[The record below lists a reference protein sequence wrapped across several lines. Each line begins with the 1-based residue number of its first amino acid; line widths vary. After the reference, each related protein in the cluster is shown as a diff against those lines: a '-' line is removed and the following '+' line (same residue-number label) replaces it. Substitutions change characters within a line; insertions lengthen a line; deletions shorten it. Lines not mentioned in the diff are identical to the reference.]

1 MKSSVKS
8 LVKELYDIYSK
19 NRVHRYAAA
28 FSYYVTLSFF
38 PLIILVSIMIAP
50 LHMDILSM
58 TEVVGNFIP
67 DSITEIISSHLEYIS
82 LGDSNVMLWSA
93 IIVLCTTASGAFRV
107 LMNVMEDIQGRSRY
121 SGILGFLLSFVL
133 ALAVI
138 VFIYLACLLV
148 VTGGWVMNLIEKH
161 FGISLFTE
169 IWMWLRY
176 LLLFPIMFI
185 FVQSIYVVTLPKG
198 AHKFSRKSGAV
209 IATVLMVLV
218 SMVFSWMMSM
228 TNRYTLVYGSLASVA
243 ILMIWLY
250 ICGIVLIMGN
260 AVNVVI
266 ERRRSEKLNQDQAE

>member
-1 MKSSVKS
+1 MKSPVRSS
-8 LVKELYDIYSK
+8 IRELWEIYSQ

-38 PLIILVSIMIAP
+38 PFIILVSIMVAP
-50 LHMDILSM
+50 LHVDLQGVA
-58 TEVVGNFIP
+58 EVIGNVIP
-67 DSITEIISSHLEYIS
+67 DSITEIVNTHLRYIS
-82 LGDSNVMLWSA
+82 ISGSKLMLWSA

-133 ALAVI
+133 ALAVLI
-138 VFIYLACLLV
+138 FIYLACLMV
-148 VTGGWVMNLIEKH
+148 VTGGWVMNLLETH
-161 FGISLFTE
+161 FGLNLFTD

-176 LLLFPIMFI
+176 VILLPIMFL

-198 AHKFSRKSGAV
+198 DHRFSPKSGAV

-218 SMVFSWMMSM
+218 SMVFSWLMSM
-228 TNRYTLVYGSLASVA
+228 TNRYTVVYGSLASVA

-250 ICGIVLIMGN
+250 FCGIVLIMGN
-260 AVNVVI
+260 AVNVI
-266 ERRRSEKLNQDQAE
+266 IQRRRLEKENVSKAE